1 MKHMEDK
8 GGRLRRV
15 KDSFS
20 FLFREEAD
28 IQFKLLNLILI
39 AAIVGGGC
47 SCLISVAMGTSG
59 NIVTGIMVVLLLV
72 SLWLV
77 NVKNKP
83 QFGGILI
90 ACLANMVLFPVMYFY
105 EGGMHSGMPVWMLLG
120 LTFCFLIIHGKACYI
135 VFALS
140 ALIVAGCK

>member
-120 LTFCFLIIHGKACYI
+120 LTFCF
-135 VFALS
+135 
-140 ALIVAGCK
+140 